1 MNNLDYSLL
10 KGRIVLFVCV
20 LVVCTL
26 LLWFS
31 FSQLSKHQQMINST
45 QSGTDYTTEEIDNLN
60 NLVSLFENFNI
71 DYKRYIKQ
79 GFLGEE
85 QRLLWIESLENTANN
100 LGLHNLS
107 YQISPRQ
114 QLSNE
119 TQALPPNISL
129 FKSKLT
135 FESGLVHEGDLIELI
150 NSLNKLNSGLFI
162 VDSCKID
169 RTAEEIEAASNS
181 NFQATCSTSW
191 YTATY
196 HEKTNDFMEDEI

>member
-10 KGRIVLFVCV
+10 KGRIVLFFCV
-20 LVVCTL
+20 LVVCAL

-45 QSGTDYTTEEIDNLN
+45 QSGTDYATEEIDHLN

-71 DYKRYIKQ
+71 DYKKYIKQ
-79 GFLGEE
+79 GFLAEE

-119 TQALPPNISL
+119 IQALPPNISL

-135 FESGLVHEGDLIELI
+135 FESGLIHEGDLIELI

-169 RTAEEIEAASNS
+169 RTVEEVKVASNN
-181 NFQATCSTSW
+181 NFQAICSTLW
-191 YTATY
+191 YTAVY
-196 HEKTNDFMEDEI
+196 NEQTNDFMEDEI

>member
-20 LVVCTL
+20 LVVSIL
-26 LLWFS
+26 LLWFG
-31 FSQLSKHQQMINST
+31 FSQLSKQQQMINST
-45 QSGTDYTTEEIDNLN
+45 QSGTDYTAKEIAQLN
-60 NLVSLFENFNI
+60 NLVSLFENFNT
-71 DYKRYIKQ
+71 DYKKYKKK

-85 QRLLWIESLENTANN
+85 QRLSWIETLENTANS
-100 LGLHNLS
+100 LGLDDLR

-119 TQALPPNISL
+119 THAHPSNINV

-135 FESGLVHEGDLIELI
+135 FESGLVHEGDLLDII
-150 NSLNKLNSGLFI
+150 NNLNKLNSGLFI
-162 VDSCKID
+162 IDSCKID
-169 RTAEEIEAASNS
+169 RTAEELEAASNS
-181 NFQATCSTSW
+181 NFQASCSTSW

-196 HEKTNDFMEDEI
+196 HEKTTDLMEDEI